1 MLWLGFALMSRSL
14 GGREGGKG
22 WNGVLEHWWGTGLEL
37 AWCSGLEGSQGGT
50 DVACAATRAYSYG
63 R

>member
-14 GGREGGKG
+14 GGWEGGKG
-22 WNGVLEHWWGTGLEL
+22 WNGVLAHWWGTRLEL
-37 AWCSGLEGSQGGT
+37 EWCGGLEGSQCGT